1 MQVFHSTHLAAGRR
15 VRYAAPVMEK
25 RRSCT
30 RRRTTKVCSVIGA
43 VLSYQGD
50 TEKVGNV
57 TLGRSEG

>member
-15 VRYAAPVMEK
+15 VKYAAPIMEK

-43 VLSYQGD
+43 VSSYQGD
-50 TEKVGNV
+50 TESADNV
-57 TLGRSEG
+57 TLGYSDG